1 MTSTNSIIDSRFW
14 DRVVPQACH
23 NEPAIKHAVLALSSL
38 HQLSSLPH
46 DHETNHQ
53 HRLYAERQ
61 HHKALEEARSLIAS
75 AQPPDVDRIL
85 IACIIFIIFEGVRGD
100 YRAAAMHMD
109 SGRAIVA
116 QNSQRLRHT
125 GRRKD
130 LVEIEHA
137 LARLDLPAICF
148 SDRSSPYRYTLNDFY
163 RTNPILTPDQ
173 FQDIQEAH
181 ACFIDLTRWFLVVGN
196 HIDFEGLNGDLET
209 MARYQ
214 AEKNRCSALIELWH
228 EHFLDAV
235 KRSEDSEALL
245 IINLKLWYASMKMLM
260 QAETFGPET
269 RYDAFYHLF
278 EETVRHGEH
287 LAEKLANPTQ
297 NRSFS
302 FDIGYMIPVYLT
314 ATRCR
319 DPYLRRRAIRLLQ
332 TYPRQEGVWE
342 SVAAAAVAAK
352 WVAVEEDGLG
362 VVRCAA
368 DVPEYKRIRYIDTQV
383 DLESKTANVR
393 FTASPSEGPIE
404 VSAVWKQEPSDAGTP
419 MPALSYSSTSKSEAN
434 HEVQ

>member
-1 MTSTNSIIDSRFW
+1 VDSRFW
-14 DRVVPQACH
+14 DRVVLQACH

-38 HQLSSLPH
+38 HQLSTLPH
-46 DHETNHQ
+46 DDETSYQ

-61 HHKALEEARSLIAS
+61 HHKALEEARVLIAS
-75 AQPPDVDRIL
+75 SQPQDVDRIL

-116 QNSQRLRHT
+116 QNSQRLKHT
-125 GRRKD
+125 ARRKD

-163 RTNPILTPDQ
+163 QTNPILTPDQ

-181 ACFIDLTRWFLVVGN
+181 ACFIDLTRWLLVLAN
-196 HIDFEGLNGDLET
+196 HIDYEGLNGDLQT

-214 AEKNRCSALIELWH
+214 AEKVRCSSLMEQWH

-235 KRSEDSEALL
+235 KRAEASDSML
-245 IINLKLWYASMKMLM
+245 ILNLKLWYAAMKMFV
-260 QAETFGPET
+260 QAETYGPET
-269 RYDAFYHLF
+269 RYDAFYHYF
-278 EETVRHGEH
+278 EEIVQYGEQ
-287 LAEKLANPTQ
+287 LAESLADPNQ

-302 FDIGYMIPVYLT
+302 FDLGYMIPVYLT
-314 ATRCR
+314 GTRCR
-319 DPYLRRRAIRLLQ
+319 DPHLRRRAIKLLHMH
-332 TYPRQEGVWE
+332 PRQEGVWE

-352 WVAVEEDGLG
+352 WMAVEEDGLG
-362 VVRCAA
+362 EVRSAA
-368 DVPEYKRIRYIDTQV
+368 DVPEHKRIRYIDTQV
-383 DLESKTANVR
+383 DVESKTANVR
-393 FTASPSEGPIE
+393 FTASPGEGQIE
-404 VSAVWKQEPSDAGTP
+404 VSAMWKEEPSDAGTP
-419 MPALSYSSTSKSEAN
+419 TPKPA
-434 HEVQ
+434 